1 MDNGPT
7 MVDRI
12 KKAWDDGDA
21 IFPLDQR
28 LPHAAQTNLLQ
39 VMQPTVMATENGDS
53 PLSGIPVETGDAVVL
68 ATSGTT
74 GTPKGVVLTHEAITA
89 SAHATSHR
97 LEVSTQD
104 KWLACLPASHVGGL
118 SVILRSLITN
128 TPLIAVPHF
137 SVDAYDNAAQD
148 GATLVSLVSTAL
160 QRVDASKYRKIV
172 LGGSKPPANRPNNC
186 VTTYGMTETGSGVVY
201 DGIPLDGV
209 EIEVREG
216 MIWLRCPMLMR
227 AYRDGTQPFDAGGW
241 YRTGDLGSFS
251 NGVLTVE
258 GREGD
263 LIITGGENVWPEQ
276 VEQILMSHPN
286 ITDACVAGV
295 PDPEWGHAVHAW
307 IVTTHNISL
316 NAVRGHVKET
326 LPAYCAP
333 KEVHIVSALPRTA
346 LGKPQRAQLVASLHL

>member
-160 QRVDASKYRKIV
+160 QRVNASKYRKIV
-172 LGGSKPPANRPNNC
+172 LGGSKPPPIRPNNC

-333 KEVHIVSALPRTA
+333 KEVHIVSAIPRTA
-346 LGKPQRAQLVASLHL
+346 LGKPQRAQLVVSLHL

>member
-160 QRVDASKYRKIV
+160 QRVNASKYRKIV
-172 LGGSKPPANRPNNC
+172 LGGSKPPAIRPNNC